1 MLGIRRLAF
10 FLLALIP
17 WGVFAA
23 TTVVT
28 SRVGTAGSSFLCI
41 VPPNQTTCFGTAWE
55 WRFTL
60 VSFTAPSPAPVPSPG
75 ANTPHTANP
84 ISTQTGRFDF
94 NGDNWYDIPFSWSTA
109 SVRDVGT
116 YRYLVECT
124 FTTDGVTLNNCTPNE
139 LDLVVFNSPP
149 TASITVA
156 GTPAVGQTITLSAN
170 SGDADGG
177 SLAHSWRIVAAPASR
192 AAVLASPSAATTT
205 LTFVDERDIG
215 NWTIELDVD
224 DDEGERRTFSTSFR
238 IDNLLPT
245 VSITGATSI
254 DALQLLQ
261 LAPSTTVDPDGGP
274 PLTIRWNI
282 LQSPPGASAG
292 PQSDYQSAQPCAA
305 NALCIPTT
313 DRDIGT
319 WRIELVAT
327 DNENGEVRRTAT
339 VEVANLPPKITLST
353 ADKVSIKLGE
363 SVTVSNTTP
372 DDPDGGTVTHD
383 WELVQ
388 APVSAGATPGHNF
401 RNGPDLVLSTPQAG
415 TWIFTLHIADNDH
428 AANSNA
434 RQTVTVA
441 VDGPVSAMVT
451 GAENVALTSSFVLD
465 GSGSVDAD
473 APCTPV
479 DPACG
484 HVSSTGAISGVVGVT
499 SYDWQLVDV
508 PIDYVG
514 EISPGPVDYIRN
526 VANGAPTL
534 SIPAGA
540 LRPGSWTFQLEV
552 KDDEGNRDA
561 TTFRVT
567 VLPLN
572 SAPLA
577 IAVST
582 GYVVTDVAGQL
593 STAVGATGLPSF
605 DLDNLAT
612 APYSPGLGIS
622 RFEWQ
627 YQLAPFGCTAVPPPP
642 APGNAAQAA
651 TFVLYPAGSTVPTS
665 CQGSYLLGLLVTD
678 DEMPPNQL
686 SGFTTIPL
694 SVGNCPSEICIDYP
708 TTANYKFL
716 QAGDSAGAFVFYHLN
731 AALYAN
737 PAFAQSVRLEF
748 ALFHESDTAL
758 AQPVYTGQVDYDV
771 LAASLGGY
779 GVAHWHGYASDG
791 KRPPAGKYTV
801 RLRAGEPLQSPVFFE
816 ALQPLSIWLEVV
828 DVSIGAGSD
837 SLLSLNRLATANDAL
852 RIDYVVS
859 ATYTAGPAYD
869 EAWLHIRT
877 LANPNVIAGSIRIPS
892 PFTGTFRWNGEL
904 PPGRQIDPGAHTAE
918 IEIRKASNSLATS
931 PRHAFTAY
939 RIDLQVAGTPAARK
953 QSPGALLDV
962 NGAPTQLTLKLEPAT
977 LSGSVTLRTSG
988 NAASTE
994 IKEGATVLATDAGVV
1009 QPASGYAAPKVF
1021 TVKMLAGTPNPTRF
1035 EATYAPTGSPA
1046 GKDAQDHVGLN
1057 GFDFGLRPFCSDEAT
1072 NATTGAFVARNPTPL
1087 AGNFDQ
1093 LKFVMLPINLVVQP
1107 MQGSTST
1114 EVTLDYESGSAAT
1127 VTLYEADGAHAAVGP
1142 KTWTQADFDPVTHKL
1157 DVKLLANGVAHG
1169 EVVLR
1174 LRYKADGNLVGEKKL
1189 KLRVGDVPGLAG
1201 VSRPT
1206 YPEFLY
1212 QRVFSE
1218 GTAVTTALD
1227 PARHADRVGRK
1238 ATVYLVR
1245 HKSASEW
1252 AMDNTITPLVPAQD
1266 VTINATGVGLNVTT
1280 LGAVPANNLAA
1291 EKGYDVVYDFGSCPA
1306 DPAAFVTDL
1315 KLNPGDIV
1323 DSLTPEAPSLVVLPS
1338 ALAPGAYGVASFE
1351 YGMPPVPPSAPTIT
1365 AEPASQTMAVGGSAT
1380 FAVLAT
1386 GTGLAYQW
1394 QKNGVNVPGAV
1405 GSSYSTGPVALVDHA
1420 ARYRCIVSNVI
1431 NGIAGNAVSAE
1442 AVLRVPGPPP
1452 VTTPVITADPATQT
1466 VIEGRTTATFTVVA
1480 AGIGLTYQ
1488 WQRNGADITGANAA
1502 TFTTSPLAATDDGS
1516 KYRCIV
1522 SNGAGSEIS
1531 AEGTVHVL
1539 PVTTHVDA
1547 SYDDLVAPFDFR
1559 LRGRVAY
1566 PTPLPAPPAKL
1577 PLLAIAHGN
1586 HRPLWINRGVG
1597 WEKVDAA
1604 ITTDENYRGHA
1615 YLQDFFASHGFASV
1629 SVDLDQLVGRSAFG
1643 YPDVAGYGIVLR
1655 ANVLLRNI
1663 QEILSNPTVAGP
1675 LAGRLDP
1682 ADIHL
1687 LGHSRGG
1694 EAVIVAT
1701 GLLAGSVAKPPMA
1714 PAFPAIGVRT
1724 VSSLAPVSVHAFNPP
1739 LVAPPTA
1746 TPYLLLYGSDDGD
1759 VNGATAPEVWPF
1771 THFDQASGPAHQ
1783 IYLRGANHN
1792 AWNTSWPSDDAMPLC
1807 PQPPPAPPLVVPLNP
1822 SRVARPGDQRDAAR
1836 AYVLA
1841 LLQNYQR
1848 GQAAYGTYFSAPPA
1862 LLRPAGLPDNGTLPL
1877 MGATRRIAGLGK
1889 LVLDDHETN
1898 SANPALTSSG
1908 MTVSNS
1914 LAGLFEGS
1922 LADLDLVSE
1931 ADPQNRF
1938 FQTTNGAVLSW
1949 AVPGDYSVQLAPG
1962 ARDLRTASLAL
1973 RLAMRPPDGT
1983 TTVADI
1989 DFSLTL
1995 IDAAGNSSTVQA
2007 SPWRRVRGTYP
2018 TNLCGDLTTKAA
2030 FETFTFPWW
2039 AFVANGRPLD
2049 LSNVVTV
2056 RLNFAAP
2063 AGAIAIDDLEI
2074 WK

>member
-1 MLGIRRLAF
+1 MANPLR
-10 FLLALIP
+10 
-17 WGVFAA
+17 
-23 TTVVT
+23 TQ
-28 SRVGTAGSSFLCI
+28 AGS
-41 VPPNQTTCFGTAWE
+41 
-55 WRFTL
+55 
-60 VSFTAPSPAPVPSPG
+60 
-75 ANTPHTANP
+75 
-84 ISTQTGRFDF
+84 FDF
-94 NGDNWYDIPFSWSTA
+94 NGDNWFDIPFSWSTA
-109 SVRDVGT
+109 SVRDAGT

-124 FTTDGVTLNNCTPNE
+124 FTTDGATLQNCTPTE

-149 TASITVA
+149 TANITVA

-177 SLAHSWRIVAAPASR
+177 SLAHLWRIVAAPASR

-224 DDEGERRTFSTSFR
+224 DDEGERKTFSTSFR
-238 IDNLLPT
+238 IENLLAT
-245 VSITGATSI
+245 VSINGATSI

-327 DNENGEVRRTAT
+327 DNENGEVRKTAT

-353 ADKVSIKLGE
+353 ADKVSIKLGQ

-388 APVSAGATPGHNF
+388 APVSAGAMPGHNF
-401 RNGPDLVLSTPQAG
+401 RNGPDLVLSTPEAG

-434 RQTVTVA
+434 SQTVTVA
-441 VDGPVSAMVT
+441 IDGPVSAMVT
-451 GAENVALTSSFVLD
+451 GAENVALTSPVVLD

-473 APCTPV
+473 APCTPA

-552 KDDEGNRDA
+552 KDDEDNRDA

-651 TFVLYPAGSTVPTS
+651 TFVLYPAGSTVPTA

-791 KRPPAGKYTV
+791 KRPPAGRYTV

-852 RIDYVVS
+852 RIDYAVS

-877 LANPNVIAGSIRIPS
+877 VANPNVIAGSIRIPT

-904 PPGRQIDPGAHTAE
+904 SPGRRIDPGAHTAE
-918 IEIRKASNSLATS
+918 IEIRKAGNSLATS

-939 RIDLQVAGTPAARK
+939 RIDLQVDGTPAARK

-962 NGAPTQLTLKLEPAT
+962 NGAPTQMTLKLEPAT

-1021 TVKMLAGTPNPTRF
+1021 TVKMLAGTSNPTRF
-1035 EATYAPTGSPA
+1035 EATYAPTGNPA
-1046 GKDAQDHVGLN
+1046 GKDAQDYVGLN
-1057 GFDFGLRPFCSDEAT
+1057 GFDFGLRPFCSDDAT

-1093 LKFVMLPINLVVQP
+1093 LKFVMLPINVVVQP
-1107 MQGSTST
+1107 MEGSTST
-1114 EVTLDYESGSAAT
+1114 DVTLDYEHGSAAT
-1127 VTLYEADGAHAAVGP
+1127 VALYEAAGAHAAVGP

-1174 LRYKADGNLVGEKKL
+1174 LQYKADGNLVGEKKL
-1189 KLRVGDVPGLAG
+1189 KLRVGDSPGLAG
-1201 VSRPT
+1201 LLRPT

-1212 QRVFSE
+1212 QRVLSVTSA
-1218 GTAVTTALD
+1218 GTSPVTSALD
-1227 PARHADRVGRK
+1227 PARYVDRVGRK

-1245 HKSASEW
+1245 HKSAAEW
-1252 AMDNTITPLVPAQD
+1252 AIDSTITPLVPAQVVKVD
-1266 VTINATGVGLNVTT
+1266 AAGVSMNVSTF
-1280 LGAVPANNLAA
+1280 GAVPANDLRV
-1291 EKGYDVVYDFGSCPA
+1291 EQGYDVVYDFGSCPA
-1306 DPAAFVTDL
+1306 DPNSHATDQRL
-1315 KLNPGDIV
+1315 DPGDIV
-1323 DSLTPEAPSLVVLPS
+1323 DSVAPEQPSVVVLPND
-1338 ALAPGAYGVASFE
+1338 LAPAPPGAVASFE
-1351 YGMPPVPPSAPTIT
+1351 YGVPPTPPSAPQIT
-1365 AEPASQTMAVGGSAT
+1365 TDPVSQNVMVGNSAT
-1380 FAVLAT
+1380 FTVAASGAGRTYQWQRNGIDIVGAVAASYTTNPAVLA
-1386 GTGLAYQW
+1386 
-1394 QKNGVNVPGAV
+1394 
-1405 GSSYSTGPVALVDHA
+1405 DHG
-1420 ARYRCIVSNVI
+1420 ARYRCVVRNNIG
-1431 NGIAGNAVSAE
+1431 GIAGVATSAE
-1442 AVLRVPGPPP
+1442 AVLRVPAAPLPAVP
-1452 VTTPVITADPATQT
+1452 VVTADPTGQT
-1466 VIEGRTTATFTVVA
+1466 MIEGRTTATFSVTA
-1480 AGIGLTYQ
+1480 TGANLHYQ
-1488 WQRNGADITGANAA
+1488 WQKNGVDIAGATAA
-1502 TFTTSPLAATDDGS
+1502 NYTSVPQPISEDGS
-1516 KYRCIV
+1516 KYRCV
-1522 SNGAGSEIS
+1522 VANVDGSVVS
-1531 AEGTVHVL
+1531 AEATLHVA
-1539 PVTTHVDA
+1539 PVTTTVTMP
-1547 SYDDLVAPFDFR
+1547 YDGLAAAFNFR

-1566 PTPLPAPPAKL
+1566 PSALPPKV

-1586 HRPLWINRGVG
+1586 HLPLWVNSGAG
-1597 WEKVDAA
+1597 WVKVAN
-1604 ITTDENYRGHA
+1604 TTDENFRGHT
-1615 YLQDFFASHGFASV
+1615 YLQDVLAAHDIASV
-1629 SVDLDQLVGRSAFG
+1629 SVDLDQMVGNWPGGQASSIG
-1643 YPDVAGYGIVLR
+1643 YPDIDVATSGILLR
-1655 ANVLLRNI
+1655 ANVLLRTV
-1663 QEILSNPTVAGP
+1663 EELLSNATIAGP
-1675 LAGRLDP
+1675 LAGHLDP
-1682 ADIHL
+1682 NDIHL

-1694 EAVIVAT
+1694 EAVIVAANMLS
-1701 GLLAGSVAKPPMA
+1701 GAVAPPPGTPPFTA
-1714 PAFPAIGVRT
+1714 LGVRSVT
-1724 VSSLAPVSVHAFNPP
+1724 SLAPTANHTVNAP
-1739 LVAPPTA
+1739 LVVPPVA
-1746 TPYLLLYGSDDGD
+1746 TPFLLLYGSADGD
-1759 VNGATAPEVWPF
+1759 VSGASPRISWPF
-1771 THFDQASGPAHQ
+1771 AHFDATTGPAHQ

-1792 AWNTSWPSDDAMPLC
+1792 AWNTSWPTDDA
-1807 PQPPPAPPLVVPLNP
+1807 APPLCGPVNP
-1822 SRVARPGDQRDAAR
+1822 VRLLGDHQRSAAS

-1841 LLQNYQR
+1841 LMQTYRL
-1848 GQAAYGTYFSAPPA
+1848 GQPAYGAYFSTPPS
-1862 LLRPAGLPDNGTLPL
+1862 LLRPAGLPDDSVLPL
-1877 MGATRRIAGLGK
+1877 MGATRRNAGPGK
-1889 LVLDDHETN
+1889 VVLDDYQSHFPDPVLS
-1898 SANPALTSSG
+1898 SANL
-1908 MTVSNS
+1908 TVSS
-1914 LAGLFEGS
+1914 TLPGLNEVE
-1922 LADLDLVSE
+1922 LADLDLPNEVG
-1931 ADPQNRF
+1931 ANNRF
-1938 FQTTNGAVLSW
+1938 FQKTNGAALRW
-1949 AVPGDYSVQLAPG
+1949 ATVADEYAVQLAPG
-1962 ARDLRTASLAL
+1962 SSDLRGASLAL
-1973 RLAMRPPDGT
+1973 RLALRPPNG
-1983 TTVADI
+1983 VAVVPDT
-1989 DFSLTL
+1989 DFSVTL
-1995 IDAAGNSSTVQA
+1995 IDNAGGTSTVNA
-2007 SPWRRVRGTYP
+2007 SAWRRVRGTYP
-2018 TNLCGDLTTKAA
+2018 TNLCGRLTTKAA
-2030 FETFTFPWW
+2030 FETFVFPWW
-2039 AFVANGRPLD
+2039 AFVANGRALD
-2049 LSNVVTV
+2049 LSQVATI
-2056 RLNFAAP
+2056 RFNFALP
-2063 AGAIAIDDLEI
+2063 AGAVGVDDLEI